1 MVGLTIARDWPWTHT
16 VFFVLHGL
24 VLLMKQHSYAF
35 YNGHLSTLYKER
47 TLLVSTLD
55 KLHGRS
61 DADTIGA
68 STSVSRRSI
77 SHSRRGSMA
86 RSRQPARRSSLDGDA
101 GADADEPEIEKV
113 VTEIGSDVPI
123 AAEDVPLYDMVLEDE
138 IDFHTEEL
146 VRNTTA
152 PERAYPY
159 NLNLA
164 NFAEYLVFPT
174 VVYELEYPRT
184 ESVNFHYVGE
194 KIAATIGILF
204 VMNLLSQTFICK
216 PYLYYCNSLNMFWL
230 G

>member
-24 VLLMKQHSYAF
+24 VILMKQHSYAF

-61 DADTIGA
+61 DADTIGT

-86 RSRQPARRSSLDGDA
+86 RSRQPARRPSLDGDA

-113 VTEIGSDVPI
+113 VTEIGSDAPI

-152 PERAYPY
+152 PERSYPY

-194 KIAATIGILF
+194 KVAATIGILF

-216 PYLYYCNSLNMFWL
+216 PYLYYCNSLKMF
-230 G
+230 